1 MEASLMIKELES
13 KHTAQQ
19 TRKHEK
25 NIFIIKSR
33 DHAKKPTKKKN
44 ISQFSK
50 RIGQGANER

>member
-1 MEASLMIKELES
+1 MEASLIIKKLES

-19 TRKHEK
+19 TRKHKK

-33 DHAKKPTKKKN
+33 DHAKKPKKKN

>member
-1 MEASLMIKELES
+1 MEASLIIKKLES

-19 TRKHEK
+19 TRKHKK
-25 NIFIIKSR
+25 NIFSIKSR
-33 DHAKKPTKKKN
+33 DHAKTTKKN

>member
-13 KHTAQQ
+13 KRTAQQ
-19 TRKHEK
+19 TRKHKK

-33 DHAKKPTKKKN
+33 DHGKKKQN

>member
-13 KHTAQQ
+13 KRTAQQ
-19 TRKHEK
+19 TRKHKK

-33 DHAKKPTKKKN
+33 DHAKKKKKN

-50 RIGQGANER
+50 RIGQGENER